1 MTFQNWFWYA
11 DFLLNKTFLI
21 IINVKKVVLCNIFV
35 EIGSVFKDSFI
46 NIMFK
51 ITAVEIE
58 TFCNILNIFTVTVD
72 QFSVSLLNKSI
83 HFFIFS
89 PLSSSLN
96 TE

>member
-11 DFLLNKTFLI
+11 DFPLNKTFLI

-46 NIMFK
+46 NITFK
-51 ITAVEIE
+51 ITAVGIE
-58 TFCNILNIFTVTVD
+58 TFCNILNVFTVTVD

-83 HFFIFS
+83 NFFIFS

-96 TE
+96 ME